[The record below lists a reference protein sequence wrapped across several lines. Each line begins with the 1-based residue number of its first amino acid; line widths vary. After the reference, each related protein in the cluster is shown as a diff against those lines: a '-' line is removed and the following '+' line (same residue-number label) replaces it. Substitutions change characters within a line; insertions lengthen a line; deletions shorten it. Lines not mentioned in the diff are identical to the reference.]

1 MMRVSVA
8 FSLGKV
14 VRLSSHG
21 CDLCLLCLVS
31 VGTVLVCGTALPAE
45 ASAARR
51 HTRKREERLRK
62 ENGEK
67 DSKQVCNCDGKR
79 LPRRRF
85 LDAQCNDACYE
96 DKLSFRDLE
105 SGSHN
110 IVRTSC
116 CSYKISIS
124 TKVYPVLSCYTVP
137 YVTCQ
142 EDDEDS
148 VTIKLPS
155 FKSITNKVSE
165 TFVSPCSFTY
175 VVSNKNESTK
185 LERSRVNAQSQSG
198 Q

>member
-1 MMRVSVA
+1 MRVSVA

-67 DSKQVCNCDGKR
+67 DSKQVCKCDGKR

-85 LDAQCNDACYE
+85 LDAQCNDACRTYSDVCRSAALSE
-96 DKLSFRDLE
+96 FRHVTLGPKLRYFTKRVLGFSL
-105 SGSHN
+105 
-110 IVRTSC
+110 RT
-116 CSYKISIS
+116 IFWG
-124 TKVYPVLSCYTVP
+124 V
-137 YVTCQ
+137 
-142 EDDEDS
+142 
-148 VTIKLPS
+148 
-155 FKSITNKVSE
+155 
-165 TFVSPCSFTY
+165 FT
-175 VVSNKNESTK
+175 
-185 LERSRVNAQSQSG
+185 
-198 Q
+198 